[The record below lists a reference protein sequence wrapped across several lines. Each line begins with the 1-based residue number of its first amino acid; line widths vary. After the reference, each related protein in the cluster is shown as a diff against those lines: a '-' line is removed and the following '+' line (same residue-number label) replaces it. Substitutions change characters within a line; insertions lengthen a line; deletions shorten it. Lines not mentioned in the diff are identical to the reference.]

1 MHPLNIS
8 LILSKI
14 DVDKENVEETIE
26 IFSP

>member
-1 MHPLNIS
+1 MHPLNIA

-26 IFSP
+26 FFLP

>member
-1 MHPLNIS
+1 MHPINIS